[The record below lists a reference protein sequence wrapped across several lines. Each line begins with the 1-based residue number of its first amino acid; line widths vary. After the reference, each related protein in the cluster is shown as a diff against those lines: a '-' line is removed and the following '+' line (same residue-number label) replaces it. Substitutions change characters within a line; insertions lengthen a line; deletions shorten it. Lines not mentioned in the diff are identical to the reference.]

1 MRIRMKKRF
10 LIMVAAAIIPIAMSA
25 QAQITTKKMKLEDFP
40 EKTTKV
46 VLSGNIFLD
55 GELEEAVKNNWTLS
69 PYEFCTQEEF
79 EKLKGSEDYYFL
91 MTVKGQFRKEAEPGI
106 EMLSIVKGGK
116 GADKNINKMLE
127 VVTVPLRSSEY
138 PSGRE
143 MVFLPALIDIMQAHV
158 VASMD
163 KDLNAYGG
171 LGNYCLNIAEAK
183 GMDIVFSEDD
193 IAENVNEGVMANI
206 FKDKA
211 RAVSEEEADA
221 LMEERTDDTIVSY
234 VVAPYDPQPGS
245 FCYKLMI
252 CARTHKLYYF
262 RKHKITESTGAGF
275 LTEDLRRICAR

>member
-1 MRIRMKKRF
+1 MKRF
-10 LIMVAAAIIPIAMSA
+10 LIMVAAAIIPVVMSA

-40 EKTTKV
+40 EKTTKI
-46 VLSGNIFLD
+46 VLSGNAFLD
-55 GELEEAVKNNWTLS
+55 GELEDAVKNNWHLS
-69 PYEFCTQEEF
+69 PYEFCTAEEF

-106 EMLSIVKGGK
+106 EMLSLVKGGK
-116 GADKNINKMLE
+116 GADKSLNKMLE

-143 MVFLPALIDIMQAHV
+143 IVFMPALIDIIQTHV

-171 LGNYCLNIAEAK
+171 LGNYCLNITEAK

-193 IAENVNEGVMANI
+193 IAESVNEDTMANI
-206 FKDKA
+206 FKDRA
-211 RAVSEEEADA
+211 RTADEDDVDA
-221 LMEERTDDTIVSY
+221 LMEQRADNTVVSY
-234 VVAPYDPQPGS
+234 VVAPSDPQPGS
-245 FCYKLMI
+245 FCYKMLI
-252 CARTHKLYYF
+252 CTKTHKLYYF
-262 RKHKITESTGAGF
+262 RKHKITESTGTGF